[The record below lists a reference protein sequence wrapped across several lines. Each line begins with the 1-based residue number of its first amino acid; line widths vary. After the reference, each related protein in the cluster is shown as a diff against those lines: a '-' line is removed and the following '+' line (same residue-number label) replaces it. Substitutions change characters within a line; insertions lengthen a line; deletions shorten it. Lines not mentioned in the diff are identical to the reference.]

1 LSLPVDPLVPS
12 VTRHQEDAMHK
23 VIVAQF
29 VSLDGVTE
37 DPDGSGGTP
46 FGGWAFRYGPGPV
59 AGDKF
64 RMGEVLETG
73 LSLLG
78 RTTWELFATIFSP
91 RDDEFSRQLTSMPK
105 LVASR
110 SLEDADRWANST
122 LLRGEL
128 CDAVAERVQ
137 HQDVMVTGSASIV
150 DQLIA
155 RDMVDEFRLM
165 VFPIVL
171 GKGRRLFGGA
181 SAPIELELV
190 SSEDAGSG
198 VLRQIY
204 TRK

>member
-1 LSLPVDPLVPS
+1 
-12 VTRHQEDAMHK
+12 MHK

-29 VSLDGVTE
+29 TSLDGVVE

-64 RMGEVLETG
+64 RLGEILETG
-73 LSLLG
+73 VKLNG
-78 RTTWELFATIFSP
+78 RTTWELFSTIFP
-91 RDDEFSRQLTSMPK
+91 ARDDDFSRRLNSMQK

-110 SLEDADRWANST
+110 SLESADRWANSA
-122 LLRGEL
+122 LLQGDL
-128 CDAVAERVQ
+128 CEAVAERVQ
-137 HQDVMVTGSASIV
+137 HQDVLVTGSASIV
-150 DQLIA
+150 DQLVA

-165 VFPIVL
+165 VFPLVL
-171 GKGRRLFGGA
+171 GKGRRLFDGA
-181 SAPIELELV
+181 STPVELELV